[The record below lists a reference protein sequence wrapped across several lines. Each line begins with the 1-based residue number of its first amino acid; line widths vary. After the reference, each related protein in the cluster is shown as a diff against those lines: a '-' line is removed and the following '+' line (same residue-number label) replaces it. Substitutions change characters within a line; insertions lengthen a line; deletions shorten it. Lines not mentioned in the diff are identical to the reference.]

1 MSRVVLLP
9 EGDLDRFADI
19 VGNAYPAL
27 PLSSPE
33 ERERFKKN
41 MSETYESPDRCIYG
55 LYRDGELLG
64 GMIFYD
70 FQINLFSAMNRV
82 GGVGMVAVDLV
93 RKKEKVAKEMIEFF
107 LEHYYERG
115 FPLTMLYPFRPDFY
129 KKMGFGYG
137 TKVNQYRVSP
147 ASLPRGGSKAHV
159 RFLKAEDRE
168 ATRDCYNRVV
178 ERTHGMTYKPEFHW
192 RNLFEQGGGR
202 VVGYERDG
210 RLQGYLTYSFEK
222 GKNFLQNDLVINEMF
237 YENREALSELLSFLN
252 SQHDQVKVIVFS
264 HHDDTFQ
271 HLLFDP
277 TNGTGNLFGPIS
289 HESNIQGVGLM
300 YRVINMPGVFE
311 AMAGREFGGQSCRL
325 RITLTDTFF
334 PQQAGSTAVHFENGR
349 ATVVPNGDYEVEMS
363 LDVSDFSSL
372 LMGVISFRKLYEY
385 SLVELSDPAYLD
397 LLHRLFFVETKPI
410 CITRF

>member
-1 MSRVVLLP
+1 MSKVVPMP

-19 VGNAYPAL
+19 VGNAYPAFS
-27 PLSSPE
+27 LSTPE
-33 ERERFKKN
+33 DREKFKKN
-41 MSETYESPDRCIYG
+41 MGETYESPDRCIYG
-55 LYRDGELLG
+55 LYREGELLG

-70 FQINLFSAMNRV
+70 FEINLFSAMQPV

-93 RKKEKVAKEMIEFF
+93 HKKEKVAKEMIEFF
-107 LEHYYERG
+107 LDHYYERD

-147 ASLPRGGSKAHV
+147 TSLPRGESKAHV
-159 RFLKAEDRE
+159 RFLKAEDME
-168 ATRDCYNRVV
+168 AVIGCYNRVV
-178 ERTHGMTYKPEFHW
+178 ERTHGMTYIPAFRW
-192 RNLFEQGGGR
+192 RKLFEQGGGR

-210 RLQGYLTYSFEK
+210 RLQGYLIYSFEK
-222 GKNFLQNDLVINEMF
+222 GKNFLQNDLVIDEMF
-237 YENREALSELLSFLN
+237 YENREALSELLTFLH

-300 YRVINMPGVFE
+300 YRVINMPGIFG
-311 AMAGREFGGQSCRL
+311 AMTGRDFGGQNCRL
-325 RITLTDTFF
+325 LITVRDSFF
-334 PQQAGSTAVHFENGR
+334 PQQAGSTVVYFENGR
-349 ATVVPNGDYEVEMS
+349 AAVVPNGDYEVEMS

-385 SLVELSDPAYLD
+385 GLVELSDPAYLD